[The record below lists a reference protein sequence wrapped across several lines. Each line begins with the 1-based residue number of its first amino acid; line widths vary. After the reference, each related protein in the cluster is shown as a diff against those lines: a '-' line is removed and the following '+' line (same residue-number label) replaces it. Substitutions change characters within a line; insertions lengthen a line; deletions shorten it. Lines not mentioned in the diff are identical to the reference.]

1 MPSST
6 IDDYRKTTVAAE
18 ESLFFLGLPTGTSS
32 AIEYHMLFLRGDNSS
47 IDAGANTE
55 DVADVTQKTQ
65 PSEITSYSPT
75 QSLSAL
81 FLKDDPCCQALEKI
95 FRDRAV
101 GEDTYFDLVEVDY
114 WKEDSTSTEQS
125 PKWVAYKTQVSI
137 EVTSFTN
144 EAGGKRRIEATI
156 HYTGDPVTGTTSAK
170 PTTAGIVTFTANT

>member
-6 IDDYRKTTVAAE
+6 IDDFRKSSVAAE
-18 ESLFFLGLPTGTSS
+18 ESLFFLGLPTGTEG
-32 AIEYHMLFLRGDNSS
+32 AEELRMLFLRGDASS

-55 DVADVTQKTQ
+55 DTSDVTQKTQ
-65 PSEITSYSPT
+65 PSMVTSYSPT

-101 GEDTYFDLVEVDY
+101 GEDTYFNLVEVDY
-114 WKEDSTSTEQS
+114 WKEHSSSTELA

-156 HYTGDPVTGTTSAK
+156 HYTGDPVSGYTAAK
-170 PTTAGIVTFTANT
+170 PTAAGIVTFTADT

>member
-1 MPSST
+1 MPGT
-6 IDDYRKTTVAAE
+6 IDDYRKSSVAAE

-32 AIEYHMLFLRGDNSS
+32 AIEYHMMFLRGDNSS
-47 IDAGANTE
+47 IDAGTNSE
-55 DVADVTQKTQ
+55 DIADVTQKTQ
-65 PSEITSYSPT
+65 PSEIVSYSPT

-81 FLKDDPCCQALEKI
+81 FLKDDPVCQALENI
-95 FRDRAV
+95 FRSRAV

-114 WKEDSTSTEQS
+114 WKETADSTDQS
-125 PKWVAYKTQVSI
+125 PKWVAYKTPVSI

-156 HYTGDPVTGTTSAK
+156 HYNGDPVTGYTTAK